1 MSGIIL
7 AHLRESPKDQP
18 FKHFEEKNL
27 WKTTRERE
35 PESLQDV
42 LTFISLYE
50 RFRSHRF
57 Y

>member
-27 WKTTRERE
+27 WKTRERAQKFTGCSE
-35 PESLQDV
+35 FYI
-42 LTFISLYE
+42 FI
-50 RFRSHRF
+50 
-57 Y
+57 